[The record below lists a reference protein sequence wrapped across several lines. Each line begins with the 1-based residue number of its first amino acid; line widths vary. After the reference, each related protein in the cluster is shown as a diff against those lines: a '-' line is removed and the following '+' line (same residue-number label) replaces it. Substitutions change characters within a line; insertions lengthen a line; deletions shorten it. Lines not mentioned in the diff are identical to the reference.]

1 MNKET
6 IKVEEVAARALE
18 AATKKLAAA
27 GVEVSEANLKCLEL
41 GCLAGVSQ
49 VFDEVKVWTARN

>member
-1 MNKET
+1 MSDER
-6 IKVEEVAARALE
+6 IKVEAVAARALE
-18 AATKKLAAA
+18 AVTKKLAAE
-27 GVEVSEANLKCLEL
+27 GVEVSEAHLKCLEL